1 MQQNEQ
7 YVSNSA
13 AQQHSNWQ
21 WNSKSAAWQRS
32 IAAMQQYSGST
43 K

>member
-13 AQQHSNWQ
+13 AQQHSNGSGTANQ
-21 WNSKSAAWQRS
+21 QHGNAA
-32 IAAMQQYSGST
+32 
-43 K
+43 